1 MEQLKALLLSSDAFS
16 AIIST
21 VLFLL
26 VNVIKKFIPEKFKK
40 VIPLLPFALG
50 IILSAA
56 AGYVFKR
63 EVNLESVLTGGVKSG
78 GEAAFLYALYRQLIK
93 KTGDKKQAV
102 EKILSVLLN
111 KNNLK
116 KASEEIVSL
125 IKSEPDKSRLAEK
138 IGGVIASNASVSEDV
153 LSATIKLLFKAV
165 EKTE

>member
-1 MEQLKALLLSSDAFS
+1 M
-16 AIIST
+16 
-21 VLFLL
+21 
-26 VNVIKKFIPEKFKK
+26 
-40 VIPLLPFALG
+40 
-50 IILSAA
+50 
-56 AGYVFKR
+56 
-63 EVNLESVLTGGVKSG
+63 ESVLTGGVKSG